1 MPVPLLCK
9 TMRFYRLNVLHQGLK
24 IGIFDQFLRQKVNEH
39 NGLILLKSIYCIKRG
54 VYTQKSKRSCEYT
67 DLTAKI
73 KEKKKKKKR
82 GKIQGDGRKF
92 LDSLKSYLGSQIS
105 SQSLNEV
112 QLYRLQP
119 KSATKGDF
127 LHIFLSLIVSSRRHG
142 LQMANEAD
150 EVLLGKRPRYTSYGN

>member
-1 MPVPLLCK
+1 MPVPLLCN
-9 TMRFYRLNVLHQGLK
+9 TMRFYRSNVLLQRLK
-24 IGIFDQFLRQKVNEH
+24 FGIFDQFLRQKVNEH

-67 DLTAKI
+67 ELTAKI
-73 KEKKKKKKR
+73 KKKKKKS
-82 GKIQGDGRKF
+82 KIQGDGRKF
-92 LDSLKSYLGSQIS
+92 LDSFKSYLGSQIS

-112 QLYRLQP
+112 QIYRLRT

-150 EVLLGKRPRYTSYGN
+150 EVLLGKRPR